1 MTALTPRQAQRPL
14 AWSRVLLPAAL
25 FGLLPLAASA
35 APTNTVESIQTVQ
48 TQVLPPP
55 ASKSQADKSK
65 TASFAA
71 PLTTY
76 NITVTSTD
84 DFPMTDSIITLSIG
98 GKEFTSSAYAPG
110 GAMNSLVFSLTRA
123 QFQSLSTGDKITLYY
138 GADNAALPAAQWNFG
153 TLDLSRLDKPG
164 TAAAKSVTTK
174 TVAAKTVTKKK

>member
-25 FGLLPLAASA
+25 LGLLPLAASA
-35 APTNTVESIQTVQ
+35 APSNTVQSIQTVE
-48 TQVLPPP
+48 TQVQPPQ
-55 ASKSQADKSK
+55 ASKSRMAKL
-65 TASFAA
+65 AA

-84 DFPMTDSIITLSIG
+84 DFPMTDSIVTLSIG

-110 GAMNSLVFSLTRA
+110 GAMNTLVFSLTRA
-123 QFQSLSTGDKITLYY
+123 QFQSLSTGDKIALYY

-164 TAAAKSVTTK
+164 TAAAKSVK
-174 TVAAKTVTKKK
+174 AQTVTKKK